1 VRLATLLKLN
11 GRDGKVGAGCDAP
24 YLWANGRIAQLERY
38 CQRDTEALAELVTQ
52 AWIKVPGGGGTAAA
66 AITPYLT
73 KGRDGAQSATEAAE
87 VGGARS
93 GTEEDGDTDEGS
105 DRDEDAAA
113 GGEEHGTEGGNGGGA
128 RRRDLDTDAG
138 GGKRQRRERDDGGNY
153 TTGTRGRAKRS
164 APRGAANDGEGATPR
179 TAAGKA
185 PRALRE
191 IELTES
197 AREGRWARI
206 PEERRKRGAPLSYD
220 EYRRRAKRRRTHGV
234 TIRHVARGKRGRTS
248 LALTTEVGPLTVE
261 RIVAGRYEWRDAG
274 MREMTGKRRQLWLG
288 TRTWDPGD

>member
-1 VRLATLLKLN
+1 MRE
-11 GRDGKVGAGCDAP
+11 
-24 YLWANGRIAQLERY
+24 YQ
-38 CQRDTEALAELVTQ
+38 TQ
-52 AWIKVPGGGGTAAA
+52 SV
-66 AITPYLT
+66 
-73 KGRDGAQSATEAAE
+73 
-87 VGGARS
+87 V
-93 GTEEDGDTDEGS
+93 
-105 DRDEDAAA
+105 
-113 GGEEHGTEGGNGGGA
+113 
-128 RRRDLDTDAG
+128 
-138 GGKRQRRERDDGGNY
+138 
-153 TTGTRGRAKRS
+153 
-164 APRGAANDGEGATPR
+164 
-179 TAAGKA
+179 
-185 PRALRE
+185 
-191 IELTES
+191 ELTES